1 MLWWFKA
8 SRYPRTSTLPSHFLS
23 STGQEEKTWQKSSQV
38 QLRTL
43 SNYSHGKN
51 RLSVMEINLLAIN
64 NKQEQWGLKGNYK
77 HLPPVH
83 PLLHLPTKKNRG
95 MGQQSVPI
103 AHLCC
108 SFIVTLPPLQVG
120 PLLQDAILLILHRLP
135 IGCSS
140 SSTAPTRLYTTGLS
154 FQEHT
159 ASAWSPTSGR
169 CPRTSLLTLGS
180 CQALLTEASLRVPSP
195 HYTKILPRKP
205 NTHIHK
211 SQITLLHK
219 ALAWCQCPSP
229 CWDKPSL

>member
-83 PLLHLPTKKNRG
+83 PLLHLPTKKNRE
-95 MGQQSVPI
+95 MWQQSVPI

-140 SSTAPTRLYTTGLS
+140 SNTALYHRPIISGTHCFSMESYKWQMPQNFSSDTGQLPG
-154 FQEHT
+154 
-159 ASAWSPTSGR
+159 SAHRGQSESPL
-169 CPRTSLLTLGS
+169 TSLH
-180 CQALLTEASLRVPSP
+180 Q
-195 HYTKILPRKP
+195 
-205 NTHIHK
+205 N
-211 SQITLLHK
+211 
-219 ALAWCQCPSP
+219 LAT
-229 CWDKPSL
+229 